1 MFHFKSRAGYLLK
14 ICPKNQLQFI
24 CVFLFKNVILN
35 KFFTFRNTYML
46 NVSDYY
52 SFLYKSKVTFVYS
65 ISNFVHPLRK
75 ILGKKEYIFIES
87 LGIMCLR

>member
-1 MFHFKSRAGYLLK
+1 
-14 ICPKNQLQFI
+14 
-24 CVFLFKNVILN
+24 
-35 KFFTFRNTYML
+35 ML

-52 SFLYKSKVTFVYS
+52 SFFYKSKVTFVYS

-87 LGIMCLR
+87 LGLMCLC

>member
-1 MFHFKSRAGYLLK
+1 
-14 ICPKNQLQFI
+14 
-24 CVFLFKNVILN
+24 
-35 KFFTFRNTYML
+35 ML

-87 LGIMCLR
+87 LGIMFLRQNVVFPPFDFIIYQF